1 MHRNAANCFLIAGL
15 ALCTACASVPDT
27 PRPAPLSS
35 DARGDIGRMAI
46 RGPTKPPLALTS
58 TLDTKGK
65 AAGKTAAA
73 AGLGWLGG
81 TFEAA
86 GQSGDG
92 FGGAAIL
99 AFGLVTAPIVALG
112 GAIHGASAADT
123 EEAISAGNAVLHAS
137 LDFAPVRFRQVFET
151 ALDEDFPV
159 TYTFVDTDKSNA
171 ELADLGFDS
180 VLDLRMHVLE
190 SRPSDNGYEVRFES
204 QNSVTLTTTVGHR
217 LLESRHYDFQTQD
230 RRVSSWATNGG
241 EVLLAALDQ
250 RFGDISHEI
259 VDQFFLAPA
268 IRVQG
273 HEPVSHGFRQTR
285 VDSTT
290 PVFAWLALDGDN
302 ATSGEGVTF
311 ELTVQTKEDEPHS
324 VRVATTRHTLEEP
337 LRPCTSYRWK
347 VRAHYSS
354 FGSPTVSDWSPTYRF
369 KTPCGKSSG

>member
-1 MHRNAANCFLIAGL
+1 
-15 ALCTACASVPDT
+15 
-27 PRPAPLSS
+27 
-35 DARGDIGRMAI
+35 MAI

-92 FGGAAIL
+92 MGGALIL
-99 AFGLVTAPIVALG
+99 ALGLVTAPIVALG
-112 GAIHGASAADT
+112 GAIHGASTADT
-123 EEAISAGNAVLHAS
+123 EEDIRAGNAVLQAA
-137 LDFAPVRFRQVFET
+137 LDFAPVRFGQVFET
-151 ALDEDFPV
+151 ALDGDFPV
-159 TYTFVDTDKSNA
+159 AYTFVDTDTTDA

-180 VLDLRMHVLE
+180 ILDLRMDVLE
-190 SRPSDNGYEVRFES
+190 SRPSDNGYEVRFQS

-217 LLESRHYDFQTQD
+217 LLESRHYDFETKD
-230 RRVSSWATNGG
+230 RSVSSWAANGG
-241 EVLLAALDQ
+241 EVLLAALDH
-250 RFGDISHEI
+250 RFGDISNQI

-273 HEPVSHGFRQTR
+273 HEPVSRGFRQAR
-285 VDSTT
+285 VDSTM

-311 ELTVQTKEDEPHS
+311 ELIVQTKAGEPYS
-324 VRVATTRHTLEEP
+324 VRVATTRHTLEKP
-337 LRPCTSYRWK
+337 LSPCTSYRWK

-354 FGSPTVSDWSPTYRF
+354 FGLPTVSDWSPTYRF
-369 KTPCGKSSG
+369 RTPCEKSPR